1 MIYEQIEKEY
11 WGTFYIN
18 QGTDKI
24 NGYPVIKISDTYSRP
39 ATVED
44 FESFLKQSFI
54 KYLQSQIEML
64 PEGGSKADLFS
75 SDPTRMFRADIR
87 EEYRNEVIA
96 KLQAQIKEIEG

>member
-1 MIYEQIEKEY
+1 MTFNKIEKDY
-11 WGTFYIN
+11 WETFDIN

-54 KYLQSQIEML
+54 KYFQSEVERWIKVFDYHCDMSDERHLTMRNVARTEIENL
-64 PEGGSKADLFS
+64 E
-75 SDPTRMFRADIR
+75 
-87 EEYRNEVIA
+87 
-96 KLQAQIKEIEG
+96 AQIKELEK